1 MKLSKQFTVNASAA
15 RLWEIMGT
23 QFADISNWASGVY
36 ASQGHYN
43 GDKLQG
49 APYSGRVCET
59 SIGTLKE
66 QILIYDNQSK
76 TVSYDAKGEKM
87 PFFVTH
93 MVNTWTFTPL
103 ADGQCK
109 GEMNLEIS
117 LLPVFNLIMGPIM
130 KMRMGGVLNQAIEEL
145 TYFAEN
151 EAVHPRKLEAQ
162 QKLQLK
168 ATL

>member
-1 MKLSKQFTVNASAA
+1 MKLTKQFTVNASADC
-15 RLWEIMGT
+15 LWEIMGT

-43 GDKLQG
+43 GAKLQG
-49 APYSGRVCET
+49 APYSGRICET

-66 QILIYDNQSK
+66 QILIYDDQNK
-76 TVSYDAKGEKM
+76 TVSYDAKSAQL

-103 ADGQCK
+103 AKGQCK

-117 LLPVFNLIMGPIM
+117 LLPLFSLIMGPIM
-130 KMRMGGVLNQAIEEL
+130 KMRVGGAIAQTIEEL
-145 TYFAEN
+145 THVAEH
-151 EAVHPRKLEAQ
+151 EEIHPRKLESQ
-162 QKLQLK
+162 QKLQPK
-168 ATL
+168 ST